1 MSNEQDLPDEEERL
15 KGEEIQEE
23 AAMPEEAA
31 VSEEDEEKVADA
43 VAELFDVICQKLTTE
58 QGINIE
64 TAIAAAGWLTG
75 SALLAASKV
84 DLSALEPGSAVLV
97 DSVDEEGPSLIGY
110 IGSMLAASGVDVSE
124 IANEVP
130 PQHQPVQ
137 SFLEIMALLAPDF
150 RDVLERSGLP
160 EDAATV
166 VGAQT
171 TAQFVYAGRELID
184 PSIAMG
190 LAVTCVV
197 AGAKT
202 VPPRS

>member
-1 MSNEQDLPDEEERL
+1 MSNEQDVPDEEE
-15 KGEEIQEE
+15 KPKEEELPE
-23 AAMPEEAA
+23 AGGL
-31 VSEEDEEKVADA
+31 SEEDEEKVADA

-75 SALLAASKV
+75 AALLAASNI

-110 IGSMLAASGVDVSE
+110 IGSMLAASGVDVTE

-130 PQHQPVQ
+130 PQHQPVL

-160 EDAATV
+160 EDATTV

-184 PSIAMG
+184 PSIAMA

-202 VPPRS
+202 VPARS